1 MFSHSAEKDWAT
13 TGIGTP
19 QYLSPEICRSEK
31 YNSKSDIWGLGCV
44 LYEMCS
50 LRPAFPSEGDSI
62 SCPSQSTYL
71 TTLISYLFSVGDLRL
86 LIETITRGRYQPVP
100 NVFSNHL
107 SELIKVMLRP
117 DPSRR
122 VSAEQVGL

>member
-1 MFSHSAEKDWAT
+1 MRRLE
-13 TGIGTP
+13 
-19 QYLSPEICRSEK
+19 L
-31 YNSKSDIWGLGCV
+31 
-44 LYEMCS
+44 
-50 LRPAFPSEGDSI
+50 I
-62 SCPSQSTYL
+62 SFADYL

-122 VSAEQVGL
+122 VSAEQVGLQWRRVTRQDK

>member
-1 MFSHSAEKDWAT
+1 MRLEF
-13 TGIGTP
+13 
-19 QYLSPEICRSEK
+19 
-31 YNSKSDIWGLGCV
+31 
-44 LYEMCS
+44 
-50 LRPAFPSEGDSI
+50 I
-62 SCPSQSTYL
+62 SFADYL
-71 TTLISYLFSVGDLRL
+71 TTSISYLFSVGDLRL